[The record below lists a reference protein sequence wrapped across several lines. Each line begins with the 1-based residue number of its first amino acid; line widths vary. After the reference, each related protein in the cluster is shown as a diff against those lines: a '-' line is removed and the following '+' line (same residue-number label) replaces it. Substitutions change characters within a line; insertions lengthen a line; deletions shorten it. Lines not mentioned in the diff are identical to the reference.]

1 MQTSKFKGRNLSITV
16 SILVLALSATS
27 FTALSTFSASSTNG
41 DDVIGGGRLGE
52 SGVIFNDTTGD
63 GVGAPPKTSA
73 TAFLIADLDSGE
85 ILAAKNPHKKLPP
98 ASTLKT
104 LTALTLL
111 PRLDMNDTYVGTRK
125 EPRTI
130 GNKVGIYPG
139 RKYKIKDIWYG
150 FMLDSGNDAGV
161 ALANASG
168 GIKKTAAL
176 MKEKAE
182 SIQAMDTT
190 PKSPHGLDTPGQL
203 SSAYDLALI
212 ARAAMDRSD
221 FRKIVKTKRYTFP
234 KSGPKNVKRKISNLN
249 KLLFT
254 YPGTLGVKTGWT
266 TKGQNT
272 YIGVV
277 ERDGRTII
285 ITFMHLKYGRD
296 ALAKEL
302 FDWGFKAI
310 GEVEPVGKLV

>member
-1 MQTSKFKGRNLSITV
+1 MQISKLKQRNLLITAAV
-16 SILVLALSATS
+16 LVLALTATS
-27 FTALSTFSASSTNG
+27 FSTVSASG
-41 DDVIGGGRLGE
+41 DEVIGGGRLGE
-52 SGVIFNDTTGD
+52 SGVIFNDTKGD
-63 GVGAPPKTSA
+63 GIAAPPDTSA
-73 TAFLIADLDSGE
+73 SSFIIADLDTGE

-111 PRLDMNDTYVGTRK
+111 PRLDMNKIYVGTKK
-125 EPRTI
+125 EPATI

-176 MKEKAE
+176 MQAKAK
-182 SIQAMDTT
+182 SIQAFDTT

-234 KSGPKNVKRKISNLN
+234 KSGPKNVNQKIKNLN

-254 YPGTLGVKTGWT
+254 YPGTIGVKTGWT
-266 TKGQNT
+266 TRGQNT

-277 ERDGRTII
+277 KRDGHTII

>member
-1 MQTSKFKGRNLSITV
+1 MQISRFKQRNLFLTA
-16 SILVLALSATS
+16 SILVLALTATS
-27 FTALSTFSASSTNG
+27 FAANG
-41 DDVIGGGRLGE
+41 AEVIGGGRLGE
-52 SGVIFNDTTGD
+52 SGVIFDDTKGD
-63 GVGAPPKTSA
+63 GIAAPPDTLASS
-73 TAFLIADLDSGE
+73 FIIADLDTGE

-111 PRLDMNDTYVGTRK
+111 PRLDMNKIYVGTKK
-125 EPRTI
+125 EPATI

-139 RKYKIKDIWYG
+139 RKYKVKDIWYG
-150 FMLDSGNDAGV
+150 LMLNSGNDAGV

-176 MKEKAE
+176 MQAKAK
-182 SIQAMDTT
+182 SIQALDTT

-212 ARAAMDRSD
+212 ARAAMERSD

-234 KSGPKNVKRKISNLN
+234 KSGPKNVNRKIKNLN

-266 TKGQNT
+266 TRGQNT

-277 ERDGRTII
+277 KRDGHTII

-296 ALAKEL
+296 ALAKAL

>member
-1 MQTSKFKGRNLSITV
+1 MRISRFKQRNLLITAAV
-16 SILVLALSATS
+16 LVLALTATS
-27 FTALSTFSASSTNG
+27 FSTVSASG
-41 DDVIGGGRLGE
+41 DEVIGGGRLGE
-52 SGVIFNDTTGD
+52 SGVIFDDTKGD
-63 GVGAPPKTSA
+63 GVAAPPDTSA
-73 TAFLIADLDSGE
+73 SSFIIADLDTGE

-111 PRLDMNDTYVGTRK
+111 PRLNMNKIYVGTKK
-125 EPRTI
+125 EPATI

-176 MKEKAE
+176 MQAKAK
-182 SIQAMDTT
+182 SIQAFDTT

-234 KSGPKNVKRKISNLN
+234 KSGPKNVNRKIKNLN

-254 YPGTLGVKTGWT
+254 YPGTIGVKTGWT
-266 TKGQNT
+266 TRGQNT

-277 ERDGRTII
+277 KRDGHTII

>member
-1 MQTSKFKGRNLSITV
+1 MQLSTIKKRNRLLPAAL
-16 SILVLALSATS
+16 LVLALTATS
-27 FTALSTFSASSTNG
+27 FSTFSASG
-41 DDVIGGGRLGE
+41 DEVIGGGRLGE
-52 SGVIFNDTTGD
+52 SGVIFDDTKGD
-63 GVGAPPKTSA
+63 GIAAPPDTLASS
-73 TAFLIADLDSGE
+73 FIIADLDSGE

-111 PRLDMNDTYVGTRK
+111 PRLGMNKIYVGTKK
-125 EPRTI
+125 EPATI
-130 GNKVGIYPG
+130 GNKVGIFPG
-139 RKYKIKDIWYG
+139 RKYKMKDIWYG
-150 FMLDSGNDAGV
+150 LMLHSGNDAAV

-176 MKEKAE
+176 MQAKAE
-182 SIQAMDTT
+182 SIQAFDTT

-212 ARAAMDRSD
+212 TRAAMNRSD

-234 KSGPKNVKRKISNLN
+234 KSGPKNRNRKIHNLN

-277 ERDGRTII
+277 KRDGHTII

-302 FDWGFKAI
+302 FNWGFKAI
-310 GEVEPVGKLV
+310 GVVDPIGKLV

>member
-1 MQTSKFKGRNLSITV
+1 MQIPRFKQRNLFLTA
-16 SILVLALSATS
+16 SILILALTATS
-27 FTALSTFSASSTNG
+27 FAANG
-41 DDVIGGGRLGE
+41 DEVIGGGRLGE
-52 SGVIFNDTTGD
+52 SGVIFDDTKGD
-63 GVGAPPKTSA
+63 GIAAPPDTSA
-73 TAFLIADLDSGE
+73 SSFIIADLDTGE

-111 PRLDMNDTYVGTRK
+111 PRLDMNKIYIGTKK
-125 EPRTI
+125 EPATI

-176 MKEKAE
+176 MQAKAK
-182 SIQAMDTT
+182 SIQAFDTT

-212 ARAAMDRSD
+212 ARAAMERSD

-234 KSGPKNVKRKISNLN
+234 KSGPKNVNRKIKNLN

-266 TKGQNT
+266 TRGQNT

-277 ERDGRTII
+277 KRDGHTII

-296 ALAKEL
+296 ALAKAL

>member
-1 MQTSKFKGRNLSITV
+1 MQIPRFKQRNLFLTA
-16 SILVLALSATS
+16 SILILALTATS
-27 FTALSTFSASSTNG
+27 FAANG
-41 DDVIGGGRLGE
+41 DEVIGGGRLGE
-52 SGVIFNDTTGD
+52 SGVIFDDTKGD
-63 GVGAPPKTSA
+63 GIAAPPDTSA
-73 TAFLIADLDSGE
+73 SSFIIADLDTGE

-111 PRLDMNDTYVGTRK
+111 PRLDMNKIYVGTKK
-125 EPRTI
+125 EPATI

-176 MKEKAE
+176 MQAKAK
-182 SIQAMDTT
+182 SIQAFDTT

-212 ARAAMDRSD
+212 ARAAMERSD

-234 KSGPKNVKRKISNLN
+234 KSGPKNVNRKIKNLN

-266 TKGQNT
+266 TRGQNT

-277 ERDGRTII
+277 KRDGHTII

-296 ALAKEL
+296 ALAKAL

>member
-1 MQTSKFKGRNLSITV
+1 MRISRFKRRNLSLIAG
-16 SILVLALSATS
+16 VLALAVTVTS
-27 FTALSTFSASSTNG
+27 FAANG
-41 DDVIGGGRLGE
+41 DEVTGGGRLGE
-52 SGVIFNDTTGD
+52 SGVIFNDTKGD
-63 GVGAPPKTSA
+63 GVAAPPDTSA
-73 TAFLIADLDSGE
+73 SSFIIADLDTGE

-111 PRLDMNDTYVGTRK
+111 PRLDMNKIYVGTKK
-125 EPRTI
+125 EPATI

-176 MKEKAE
+176 MKAKAE

-234 KSGPKNVKRKISNLN
+234 KSGPKNVNRKISNLN

-277 ERDGRTII
+277 ERDGRTLL

>member
-1 MQTSKFKGRNLSITV
+1 MQISTFKQRNLFLTAAV
-16 SILVLALSATS
+16 LVLALTATS
-27 FTALSTFSASSTNG
+27 FAANG
-41 DDVIGGGRLGE
+41 DEVIGGGRLGE
-52 SGVIFNDTTGD
+52 SGVIFDDTTGD
-63 GVGAPPKTSA
+63 GVSAPPDT
-73 TAFLIADLDSGE
+73 TALSYVIADLDTGE
-85 ILAAKNPHKKLPP
+85 ILAAKNPHKRLPP

-111 PRLDMNDTYVGTRK
+111 PRLDMNKTYVGTKK
-125 EPRTI
+125 EPATI

-139 RKYKIKDIWYG
+139 RKYKIEDIWYG
-150 FMLDSGNDAGV
+150 LMLHSGNDAGV

-176 MKEKAE
+176 MKAKAE
-182 SIQAMDTT
+182 SIQAFDTT

-212 ARAAMDRSD
+212 ARAAMERSD

-234 KSGPKNVKRKISNLN
+234 KSGPKNVNRKIHNLN
-249 KLLFT
+249 KLLFN

-277 ERDGRTII
+277 KRDGHTIL
-285 ITFMHLKYGRD
+285 ITFMHLSYGRD
-296 ALAKEL
+296 ALAKAL
-302 FDWGFKAI
+302 FKWGFKAI
-310 GEVEPVGKLV
+310 DVVEPVGKLV

>member
-1 MQTSKFKGRNLSITV
+1 MQIPRFKQRNLFLTA
-16 SILVLALSATS
+16 SILILALTATS
-27 FTALSTFSASSTNG
+27 FAANG
-41 DDVIGGGRLGE
+41 DEVIGGGRLGE
-52 SGVIFNDTTGD
+52 SGIIFDDTKGD
-63 GVGAPPKTSA
+63 GIAAPPDTLASS
-73 TAFLIADLDSGE
+73 FIIADLDTGE

-111 PRLDMNDTYVGTRK
+111 PRLDMNKIYVGTKK
-125 EPRTI
+125 EPATI

-176 MKEKAE
+176 MQAKAK
-182 SIQAMDTT
+182 SIQAFDTT

-212 ARAAMDRSD
+212 ARAAMERSD

-234 KSGPKNVKRKISNLN
+234 KSGPKNVNRKIKNLN

-266 TKGQNT
+266 TRGQNT

-277 ERDGRTII
+277 KRDGHTII

-296 ALAKEL
+296 ALAKAL

>member
-1 MQTSKFKGRNLSITV
+1 MRISRFKQRNLLITAAV
-16 SILVLALSATS
+16 LVLALTATS
-27 FTALSTFSASSTNG
+27 FSTVSASG
-41 DDVIGGGRLGE
+41 DEVIGGGRLGE
-52 SGVIFNDTTGD
+52 SGVIFNDTKGD
-63 GVGAPPKTSA
+63 GVAAPPDTSA
-73 TAFLIADLDSGE
+73 SSFIIADLDTGE

-111 PRLDMNDTYVGTRK
+111 PRLDMNKIYVGTKK
-125 EPRTI
+125 EPATI

-176 MKEKAE
+176 MQAKAK
-182 SIQAMDTT
+182 SIQAFDTT

-234 KSGPKNVKRKISNLN
+234 KSGPKNVNQKIKNLN

-254 YPGTLGVKTGWT
+254 YPGTIGVKTGWT
-266 TKGQNT
+266 TRGQNT

-277 ERDGRTII
+277 KRDGHTII

>member
-1 MQTSKFKGRNLSITV
+1 MQISRFKQRNLFLTA
-16 SILVLALSATS
+16 SILVLALTATS
-27 FTALSTFSASSTNG
+27 FAANG
-41 DDVIGGGRLGE
+41 DEVIGGGRLGE
-52 SGVIFNDTTGD
+52 SGVIFDDTKGD
-63 GVGAPPKTSA
+63 GLAAPPDTSA
-73 TAFLIADLDSGE
+73 SSFIIADLDTGE

-111 PRLDMNDTYVGTRK
+111 PRLDMNKIYIGTKK
-125 EPRTI
+125 EPATI

-176 MKEKAE
+176 MQAKAK
-182 SIQAMDTT
+182 SIQAFDTT

-234 KSGPKNVKRKISNLN
+234 KSGPKNVNRKIKNLN

-266 TKGQNT
+266 TRGQNT

-277 ERDGRTII
+277 KRDGHTII

-296 ALAKEL
+296 ALAKDL

-310 GEVEPVGKLV
+310 GEVEPVGKLVSN

>member
-1 MQTSKFKGRNLSITV
+1 MQIPRFKQRNLFLTA
-16 SILVLALSATS
+16 SILILALTATS
-27 FTALSTFSASSTNG
+27 FAANG
-41 DDVIGGGRLGE
+41 DEVIGGGRLGE
-52 SGVIFNDTTGD
+52 SGIIFDDTKGD
-63 GVGAPPKTSA
+63 GIAAPPDTLASS
-73 TAFLIADLDSGE
+73 FIIADLDTGE

-111 PRLDMNDTYVGTRK
+111 PRLDMNKIYIGTKK
-125 EPRTI
+125 EPATI

-176 MKEKAE
+176 MQAKAK
-182 SIQAMDTT
+182 SIQAFDTT

-234 KSGPKNVKRKISNLN
+234 KSGPKNVNRKIKNLN

-266 TKGQNT
+266 TRGQNT

-277 ERDGRTII
+277 KRDGHTII

-296 ALAKEL
+296 ALAKAL

>member
-1 MQTSKFKGRNLSITV
+1 
-16 SILVLALSATS
+16 
-27 FTALSTFSASSTNG
+27 
-41 DDVIGGGRLGE
+41 
-52 SGVIFNDTTGD
+52 
-63 GVGAPPKTSA
+63 
-73 TAFLIADLDSGE
+73 
-85 ILAAKNPHKKLPP
+85 
-98 ASTLKT
+98 
-104 LTALTLL
+104 
-111 PRLDMNDTYVGTRK
+111 MNKIYVGTKK
-125 EPRTI
+125 EPATI

-176 MKEKAE
+176 MQAKAK
-182 SIQAMDTT
+182 SIQAFDTT

-212 ARAAMDRSD
+212 ARAAMERSD

-234 KSGPKNVKRKISNLN
+234 KSGPKNVNRKIKNLN

-266 TKGQNT
+266 TRGQNT

-277 ERDGRTII
+277 KRDGHTII

-296 ALAKEL
+296 ALAKAL

>member
-1 MQTSKFKGRNLSITV
+1 MQISRFKQRNLFLTA
-16 SILVLALSATS
+16 SILVLALTATS
-27 FTALSTFSASSTNG
+27 FAANG
-41 DDVIGGGRLGE
+41 DEVIGGGRLGE
-52 SGVIFNDTTGD
+52 SGVIFDDSKGD
-63 GVGAPPKTSA
+63 GIAAPPDTSA
-73 TAFLIADLDSGE
+73 SSFIIADLDTGE

-111 PRLDMNDTYVGTRK
+111 PRLDMNKIYVGTKK
-125 EPRTI
+125 EPATI

-176 MKEKAE
+176 MQAKAK
-182 SIQAMDTT
+182 SIQAFDTT

-212 ARAAMDRSD
+212 ARAAMERSD

-234 KSGPKNVKRKISNLN
+234 KSGPKNVNRKIKNLN

-266 TKGQNT
+266 TRGQNT

-277 ERDGRTII
+277 KRDGHTII

-296 ALAKEL
+296 ALAKAL